1 MEPVAK
7 WKSTSCI
14 LIPPSCTPPDGW
26 LQSRCWQH
34 QLCSLRAC
42 SACVAT
48 WSGEPGMLC
57 QKFVQKVCSKDVEKQ
72 TLWSWERQYGAGKR
86 TELQD
91 SKTRL
96 YRVSVETFL
105 FQVTDPFTRPTRGT
119 AERGSTSSP
128 AKGCCFNV
136 LMPVNSFIL
145 VRCFKQLDI
154 FLKLLK
160 PLKTV
165 KSKNFILKKSV
176 WSCCPL
182 KRARLKVPNDWWQ
195 PQSHQV
201 PPGDPIN
208 NSKCTEI
215 RKPISIKWT
224 IHILS
229 NVYIYIYT
237 VYTSY
242 MCVNNHHKYVYH
254 FICFSLESFLLCVC
268 LVYVLLFYKFWTA
281 STPAGLA

>member
-1 MEPVAK
+1 M
-7 WKSTSCI
+7 
-14 LIPPSCTPPDGW
+14 
-26 LQSRCWQH
+26 
-34 QLCSLRAC
+34 
-42 SACVAT
+42 
-48 WSGEPGMLC
+48 
-57 QKFVQKVCSKDVEKQ
+57 
-72 TLWSWERQYGAGKR
+72 
-86 TELQD
+86 
-91 SKTRL
+91 
-96 YRVSVETFL
+96 
-105 FQVTDPFTRPTRGT
+105 TDPFTRPTRGT

-165 KSKNFILKKSV
+165 KSKNLYSKKVFGLVVLSNEPA
-176 WSCCPL
+176 WRCPMIGDNL
-182 KRARLKVPNDWWQ
+182 NLIRCHLAIPSTTPNAQ
-195 PQSHQV
+195 RSE
-201 PPGDPIN
+201 
-208 NSKCTEI
+208 S
-215 RKPISIKWT
+215 PISINWT

-242 MCVNNHHKYVYH
+242 MCVNNHDKYVYH